1 MSPVPAK
8 PSATIVVLRE
18 SSSGPE
24 ILLVKRR
31 AGDAFGES
39 YTFPGGVVDD
49 DEAASHEFTHGKTAD
64 EANSEL
70 SVDQG
75 GLDFFSAAIREL
87 FEETGI
93 LLARDATGEWFHY
106 GPNVHVLR
114 KEVDQGLLPWSDFLR
129 DQELRMASDAL
140 HYFNYWET
148 PLSLP
153 KRWSTRF
160 FLAVLPPGQDATHD
174 GSELTDCRWI
184 IAADA
189 LALGRDG
196 GMKLPIPTIS
206 TLKSL
211 SVFDSV
217 GDVLDWAQDRM
228 TQGIGK
234 ILPDEKISDGK
245 KTYVAPGI
253 SED

>member
-8 PSATIVVLRE
+8 PSATIVILRE

-31 AGDAFGES
+31 AGDAFGDS
-39 YTFPGGVVDD
+39 YTFPGGVVDND
-49 DEAASHEFTHGKTAD
+49 ESTSHAFSQGKTPDEADAV
-64 EANSEL
+64 L
-70 SVDQG
+70 SVAQG
-75 GLDFFSAAIREL
+75 GLDYYSAAIREL

-93 LLARDATGEWFHY
+93 LLARDAAGKWFHD
-106 GPNVHVLR
+106 GPNVDVLR
-114 KEVDQGLLPWSDFLR
+114 KEVDQGALHWSDFLR

-140 HYFNYWET
+140 HYFAHWET

-160 FLAVLPPGQDATHD
+160 FLAELPPGQDATHD

-189 LALGRDG
+189 LSLGRDG
-196 GMKLPIPTIS
+196 GMKLPIPTVS

-211 SVFDSV
+211 SEFGSV
-217 GDVLDWAQDRM
+217 SEVIDWAECRM
-228 TQGIGK
+228 TQGIER
-234 ILPDEKISDGK
+234 ILPDERTSGGKTKYVIPGNSD
-245 KTYVAPGI
+245 
-253 SED
+253 D